1 MSGSADACVID
12 ITMANTMTG
21 EGTNYDTLA
30 PSIELTT
37 EEYGI
42 AFRKDSD
49 LTAKVNEIMVELKE
63 DGTLPALAEKYSL
76 TLAE

>member
-12 ITMANTMTG
+12 ITMANAMTG
-21 EGTNYDTLA
+21 EGTSYATLA
-30 PSIELTT
+30 SALELTT

-49 LTAKVNEIMVELKE
+49 ITAKVNAIMDELTS
-63 DGTLPALAEKYSL
+63 DGTLPELAKKYSL